1 MKIHQK
7 LNLGFLS
14 IIGPIILISLLAVWL
29 IEDRLGRLSDFHSS
43 TLFSIQVISSGTGN
57 AIQESF
63 AYVISGDTHEK
74 EEFLLWQAEIAGQ
87 LEAFQRT
94 AALGETGEEAE
105 KALFDRIGS
114 GVGLIIDEARNMF
127 DAYESTGS
135 VDAEVFTRYEAAI
148 DQTFQALDALI
159 EIERTEVTDSQEAA
173 LAVISLS
180 ENIVIVMLILGLVL
194 TFVSARVIAR
204 FISRPLTQLRTA
216 SQALAQGDLDWKLE
230 AASKDELGDLTHSFR
245 HMAEQLKKSRDE
257 LEEQVR
263 SRTLELQ
270 TTVEK
275 LQEEVVVRKRAEE
288 AMRES
293 ENRFQTLL
301 REVDDVVWAAKL
313 TDDGLEMLYAND
325 ACEILYGWPAADFM
339 ENSNLWME
347 VIHPDDQERVQ
358 QELGDFFAHGRIKQ
372 QYRIVRPDGAVRWVF
387 DRKHLI
393 FDEAGT
399 PIWMGGLLTDITER
413 KRAEEALRES
423 EALYRTILDAVPQ
436 IIWQGEADGAV
447 SYINQAWVDII
458 GMPKETALGSG
469 WTTVIHPDDAPG
481 LLAKWERAYAQGES
495 YSGEC
500 RFLSKDGSY
509 RTFDFVGLPVRD
521 TSGEIIRWVGI
532 DTDITERKQAEEAL
546 RESEERFQD
555 LYNNAPVAYLA
566 VGKDGRVRRANEQ
579 TVALLGY
586 ALDDLIGRP
595 VFDLYADT
603 PAGKEKARQV
613 FQRFLGGESTHD
625 EELQMRHADGHLT
638 WVSLT
643 VDPVRDADGEI
654 IETRSIV
661 IDITERLRAEQ
672 EIRSNAERFER
683 WKASNFI
690 GILQS
695 NARGDI
701 IDANDTLLAMLGYTR
716 QDLVE
721 GNLDWTKLTPPE
733 FLHLDKTAI
742 EEAADKGYWTPFE
755 KEYFH
760 KDDHRVPNYYWRIDI
775 QGRP

>member
-14 IIGPIILISLLAVWL
+14 ILGPIIFISLLAVWL
-29 IEDRLGRLSDFHSS
+29 IEDRLGRVSDFHSP
-43 TLFSIQVISSGTGN
+43 TLFSIQIISSGTGN

-74 EEFLLWQAEIAGQ
+74 EDFLLWQAEIAGQ

-94 AALGETGEEAE
+94 AALGELGEEAE

-135 VDAEVFTRYEAAI
+135 VDAEVFTRYEAVI

-159 EIERTEVTDSQEAA
+159 EIERTEVTDSEEAA

-257 LEEQVR
+257 LEAQVR

-275 LQEEVVVRKRAEE
+275 LQEEVLVRMRAED

-293 ENRFQTLL
+293 EKNLSLIYDT
-301 REVDDVVWAAKL
+301 VGNV
-313 TDDGLEMLYAND
+313 LYQIGV
-325 ACEILYGWPAADFM
+325 EP
-339 ENSNLWME
+339 
-347 VIHPDDQERVQ
+347 
-358 QELGDFFAHGRIKQ
+358 GDTF
-372 QYRIVRPDGAVRWVF
+372 
-387 DRKHLI
+387 
-393 FDEAGT
+393 
-399 PIWMGGLLTDITER
+399 
-413 KRAEEALRES
+413 
-423 EALYRTILDAVPQ
+423 
-436 IIWQGEADGAV
+436 
-447 SYINQAWVDII
+447 
-458 GMPKETALGSG
+458 
-469 WTTVIHPDDAPG
+469 
-481 LLAKWERAYAQGES
+481 
-495 YSGEC
+495 
-500 RFLSKDGSY
+500 RFLSVNQAFLDATGF
-509 RTFDFVGLPVRD
+509 TEEHIVGKRVDEVIPEPSLSLVLGKYKQAIEQNRSVKWEETSVYP
-521 TSGEIIRWVGI
+521 SGEKTGDV
-532 DTDITERKQAEEAL
+532 TITPALNEEG
-546 RESEERFQD
+546 
-555 LYNNAPVAYLA
+555 VC
-566 VGKDGRVRRANEQ
+566 
-579 TVALLGY
+579 TH
-586 ALDDLIGRP
+586 LIGS
-595 VFDLYADT
+595 V
-603 PAGKEKARQV
+603 
-613 FQRFLGGESTHD
+613 H
-625 EELQMRHADGHLT
+625 
-638 WVSLT
+638 
-643 VDPVRDADGEI
+643 
-654 IETRSIV
+654 
-661 IDITERLRAEQ
+661 DITERLRAEQ

-695 NARGDI
+695 NAEGGI
-701 IDANDTLLAMLGYTR
+701 SDANDTLLAMLGYTK

-721 GNLDWTKLTPPE
+721 GNLDWATLTPPE
-733 FLHLDKTAI
+733 FLHLDKTAM

-755 KEYFH
+755 KEYFLDFLPPL
-760 KDDHRVPNYYWRIDI
+760 K
-775 QGRP
+775 